1 MLNNM
6 KHFINKLRKQE
17 RLGQTISTFVRFNLG
32 TDVVATNEETVTA
45 GVWSENISSLDT
57 HFTSSVATNAQR
69 QYYIDVYQDDPANEG
84 SAVQY
89 SLAYGHAFGSGSN
102 STGQLND
109 SPSRAIYAQ
118 YRSLLLNRG
127 DSRFTTPSGSTNS
140 IYIINFKRN
149 RLKER
154 LDPGNFEIP
163 LSAISARSTNATG
176 SVTTDSSNIITLID
190 NSSLTSATVGEAGKV
205 YYIVSGSINNGVYNS
220 TSPVYYGLA
229 YPDHGVLILDANKLD
244 QSLAFKTN
252 VSSSSEAN
260 NHFALYKSISG
271 SGAVTNPSTSDPYG
285 FLARNSET
293 VKSMHYFVRVTNG
306 QFNYSN
312 NPTYVTGSEGL
323 ISQPSFRKDPKTYIT
338 TIGLYNDQ
346 QELLAV
352 AKLSKPLL
360 KSKTREALIRVK
372 LDF

>member
-1 MLNNM
+1 M